1 MTCGDEPIYDRS
13 QAIQLLGGDEVLFGE
28 IAAVFRAEC
37 EGHCRALETA
47 LASGNAV
54 DLRLEAHTVKS
65 VLASFACEA
74 GRDLARRLE
83 LLTAEGSLDGADGM
97 TAELV
102 SVMRRLAGGLETE
115 IS

>member
-1 MTCGDEPIYDRS
+1 MTCGDDPVYDRS
-13 QAIQLLGGDEVLFGE
+13 RAIQQLDGDEALFGE

-37 EGHCRALETA
+37 EGYCRALETA
-47 LASGNAV
+47 LASGNVV
-54 DLRLEAHTVKS
+54 DLRREAHTVKS

-74 GRDLARRLE
+74 GRELARRLE
-83 LLTAEGSLDGADGM
+83 LLTAEGSLDGAAGI

-102 SVMRRLAGGLETE
+102 WAMRRLAGVLETE